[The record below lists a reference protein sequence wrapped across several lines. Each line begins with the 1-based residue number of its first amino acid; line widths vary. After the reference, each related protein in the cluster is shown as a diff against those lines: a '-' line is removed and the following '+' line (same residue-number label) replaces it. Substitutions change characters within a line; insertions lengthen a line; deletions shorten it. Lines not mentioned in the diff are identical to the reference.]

1 MTKVSDLTTGEKIE
15 LIKKARN
22 KIYFKKHW
30 TQSAIA
36 RNKDGEIVGVRDRNA
51 VCWCAIGALDV
62 VCPTEW
68 HFTSIM
74 DIIYKVTYTNSII
87 NINDLEGHAA
97 VIRIFN
103 KAIKILTL
111 KLENETGA

>member
-36 RNKDGEIVGVRDRNA
+36 RNKDGKVVEVHDRNA
-51 VCWCAIGALDV
+51 VCWCVMGALIV
-62 VCPTEW
+62 VCPTQW
-68 HFTSIM
+68 HFESII
-74 DIIYKVTYTNSII
+74 DTIYKVTGTNSII
-87 NINDLEGHAA
+87 YINDRKGHAA

>member
-30 TQSAIA
+30 TQGAA
-36 RNKDGEIVGVRDRNA
+36 AKNKDGEVVEVHDRNA
-51 VCWCAIGALDV
+51 VCWCAMGALVV
-62 VCPTEW
+62 VCPTER
-68 HFTSIM
+68 HFRSIR
-74 DIIYKVTYTNSII
+74 DIIYEVICAKSII
-87 NINDLEGHAA
+87 NINDQKGHAA

-111 KLENETGA
+111 KLESETGA